1 MSAWLCSADHIAEI
15 VRHTGSFNGQGGG
28 AKGTNPIT
36 KKSYIYGKKDLAQL
50 LATEN
55 LKSLMA
61 RYPEDYKDCKD
72 FTDYHAEC
80 RDKAKGRPRVSTK
93 DVIGLIRSYRYQSSE
108 HEGWISS
115 DAYWITRNMLDRIYK
130 HLVNAEFLSYDGE
143 ECQSVSP
150 LVLRKEEVGIDAN

>member
-15 VRHTGSFNGQGGG
+15 ARHTGSFNGQGGG
-28 AKGTNPIT
+28 ARGTNPIT

-61 RYPEDYKDCKD
+61 RYPEDYKSCEDFAEYLADCRGK
-72 FTDYHAEC
+72 T
-80 RDKAKGRPRVSTK
+80 KGRPRVLMK

-115 DAYWITRNMLDRIYK
+115 DAYWITRNMLDTRYNT
-130 HLVNAEFLSYDGE
+130 LVRSEFLSYDGE
-143 ECQSVSP
+143 ECQSVS
-150 LVLRKEEVGIDAN
+150 LLKLGKEND

>member
-15 VRHTGSFNGQGGG
+15 VRHTGDYKGFVGGG

-61 RYPEDYKDCKD
+61 RYPEDYKSCEDFAEYLADC
-72 FTDYHAEC
+72 
-80 RDKAKGRPRVSTK
+80 RGKAKGRWRVSSK
-93 DVIGLIRSYRYQSSE
+93 DLVGLIRSYRYQSSE

-115 DAYWITRNMLDRIYK
+115 DAYWITRNMLDRIYNT
-130 HLVNAEFLSYDGE
+130 LVRSELWSYDGE
-143 ECQSVSP
+143 KCQSVSP
-150 LVLRKEEVGIDAN
+150 LKLRKEND